1 MTEHRP
7 EAERKAQILAAAREV
22 FVQKGY
28 ADSRVDD
35 VARMA
40 GLSKGAVYFYFASKR
55 DLFMALV
62 LAEHEATY
70 RFLDEGEH
78 ADLPAVGKLLLMGQ
92 RYLDWFAGL
101 DRPPRFFLMMTEL
114 ALRDEEIR
122 LECQALHQR
131 FVDAVAR
138 VLAQGVAEGAFREL
152 DPLVTAQLLKTMID
166 GFGGHAAIGVA
177 PERAVFAVEAFR
189 ILIRGVLFEPEHAEA
204 FVAAMAQ
211 AAAAERLESAP
222 RIG

>member
-1 MTEHRP
+1 M
-7 EAERKAQILAAAREV
+7 
-22 FVQKGY
+22 
-28 ADSRVDD
+28 
-35 VARMA
+35 
-40 GLSKGAVYFYFASKR
+40 
-55 DLFMALV
+55 
-62 LAEHEATY
+62 
-70 RFLDEGEH
+70 
-78 ADLPAVGKLLLMGQ
+78 
-92 RYLDWFAGL
+92 
-101 DRPPRFFLMMTEL
+101 
-114 ALRDEEIR
+114 
-122 LECQALHQR
+122 
-131 FVDAVAR
+131 AR